1 MKKSYL
7 VLQELL
13 TQFAAYEEQTPEQQL
28 SLTSFRN
35 FLPKD
40 AENLAMRSEAGEHEA
55 ALQEQG
61 KNTETSIAIL
71 ITHMYRYAKLYARRA
86 LQDNAIQSIDDFS
99 YLVILITFES
109 LSMKELIQKNVHE
122 KTTGTGIIKRLIR
135 AGLLRQFDDHKDKR
149 SRRVSITEAG
159 RSAVFSALESLG
171 KVSKI
176 VSGNLTED
184 EKKHISTLLIKLD
197 HFHHEIY
204 MDEKDINLDK
214 IICERLNIPG
224 A

>member
-7 VLQELL
+7 LLQEVLA
-13 TQFAAYEEQTPEQQL
+13 QFAAYEERTPQQQL

-40 AENLAMRSEAGEHEA
+40 EENLAMRSETGEQEA

-61 KNTETSIAIL
+61 KSTETSIAIL
-71 ITHMYRYAKLYARRA
+71 ITHMHRYAKHYARKA

-122 KTTGTGIIKRLIR
+122 KTTGTGIIKRLIK

-159 RSAVFSALESLG
+159 RIAVFSALDSLG

-176 VSGNLTED
+176 VAGNLTED

-197 HFHHEIY
+197 HFHHKIY

-214 IICERLNIPG
+214 IICERLNITG
-224 A
+224 E